1 MTKRQKPAISLQQDV
16 WERSGWLWTAVFH
29 LNLLIVTI
37 IGLRDP
43 ANADAVTRILA
54 LALGLAAWQGG
65 LFYSLARR
73 GLYERPSL
81 TTPLVGIGVFFWF
94 LLVRVD
100 PLFYFMLGGL
110 FPFIYIFLP
119 FRWAIL
125 MTLIVNSLAAYDNY
139 LSSGQPSEWWS
150 SGLLY
155 WLGYSAAAILLGG
168 WIYAIIRQSIQRR
181 ELIEQL
187 QAAQAELAAAE
198 RRAGMLQERE
208 RLAREIHDTLAQGF
222 TSIVINL
229 EAAEQALPEDLKML
243 RHHLDIARRT
253 ARHSLEQA
261 REVVQDL
268 RPDLLREQ
276 ALPEAIERVTARW
289 AAETGITTTAVTTG
303 TPLTLHPEIDV
314 TLLRAV
320 QETLTNIHKHAQAKA
335 VQVTLS
341 YMGDVVMLDVQD
353 DGVGINGATPSPL
366 SGGFGLTAMR
376 QRVAQLGGKV
386 EIESELGEGTTIAI
400 SVPVRDKG

>member
-1 MTKRQKPAISLQQDV
+1 
-16 WERSGWLWTAVFH
+16 
-29 LNLLIVTI
+29 
-37 IGLRDP
+37 
-43 ANADAVTRILA
+43 
-54 LALGLAAWQGG
+54 
-65 LFYSLARR
+65 
-73 GLYERPSL
+73 
-81 TTPLVGIGVFFWF
+81 
-94 LLVRVD
+94 
-100 PLFYFMLGGL
+100 
-110 FPFIYIFLP
+110 
-119 FRWAIL
+119 
-125 MTLIVNSLAAYDNY
+125 
-139 LSSGQPSEWWS
+139 
-150 SGLLY
+150 
-155 WLGYSAAAILLGG
+155 
-168 WIYAIIRQSIQRR
+168 
-181 ELIEQL
+181 
-187 QAAQAELAAAE
+187 
-198 RRAGMLQERE
+198 MLQERE